1 MKQKLTCIMQF
12 QKVLLIILSCFL
24 LVISLVFSGC
34 ESETTDKNDPDNL
47 QREEEQEQEIQQQRS
62 DTSRK
67 ANPIYV
73 AGLEG
78 TNEAKGET
86 NANGELIL
94 TVQHDSAFI
103 EGAFSGLT
111 SDFTSAYLHEVLQ
124 SERIRPLEFSLS
136 DDKRSGSIDTA
147 FELDQEEKNLIKGD
161 SLYISIYTTK
171 YDNAGE
177 INGQFAARDT
187 IPKIPEE
194 N

>member
-1 MKQKLTCIMQF
+1 M
-12 QKVLLIILSCFL
+12 
-24 LVISLVFSGC
+24 VISLAFSGC
-34 ESETTDKNDPDNL
+34 ESETTDKNDPQSL
-47 QREEEQEQEIQQQRS
+47 QREQEQEIQQQRS

-86 NANGELIL
+86 TATGELIL

-103 EGAFSGLT
+103 EGEFSGLT
-111 SDFTSAYLHEVLQ
+111 SDFTNAYLHEVLQ

-136 DDKRSGSIDTA
+136 DDKRAGTIDTA

-171 YDNAGE
+171 YDNSGE
-177 INGQFAARDT
+177 LNGQFAARDT
-187 IPKIPEE
+187 IPKIQEE